1 MSLKKIIF
9 VLLKQ
14 NERILITDNCFC
26 DEVYQERE
34 TEREVLALSLN
45 CDNTHHLWLKR
56 AHPTGTITTK
66 LQWQEKNMLI
76 NVTKW
81 NK

>member
-1 MSLKKIIF
+1 MKEYWSQTIVSVIKFTK
-9 VLLKQ
+9 
-14 NERILITDNCFC
+14 R
-26 DEVYQERE
+26 ERE
-34 TEREVLALSLN
+34 REGGVLALSLN

-66 LQWQEKNMLI
+66 LQWQEKYMLI
-76 NVTKW
+76 NVTKG

>member
-1 MSLKKIIF
+1 MKEYWSQTIVSVMKFTK
-9 VLLKQ
+9 
-14 NERILITDNCFC
+14 R
-26 DEVYQERE
+26 ERE
-34 TEREVLALSLN
+34 RWSRERERGGILAVSLN

>member
-1 MSLKKIIF
+1 MKEYWSQTIVSVMNFTK
-9 VLLKQ
+9 
-14 NERILITDNCFC
+14 R
-26 DEVYQERE
+26 ERE
-34 TEREVLALSLN
+34 GGGVLTLSLN

-56 AHPTGTITTK
+56 AQPTGTITTK

>member
-1 MSLKKIIF
+1 MKEYWSQTIVSVVKFTKREI
-9 VLLKQ
+9 
-14 NERILITDNCFC
+14 ER
-26 DEVYQERE
+26 QRERE

-56 AHPTGTITTK
+56 AQPTGTITTK
-66 LQWQEKNMLI
+66 LQWQEKYMLI
-76 NVTKW
+76 NVTTG